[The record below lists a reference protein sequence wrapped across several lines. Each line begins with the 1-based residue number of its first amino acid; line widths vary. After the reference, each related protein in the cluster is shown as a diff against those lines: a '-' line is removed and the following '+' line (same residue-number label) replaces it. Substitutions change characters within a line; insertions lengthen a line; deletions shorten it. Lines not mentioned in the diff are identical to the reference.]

1 MKSLL
6 IASLLTFTNFGNHQN
21 PPTTLKEFIQDVTGA
36 KLNDIE
42 IGDRYFCTN
51 LLHRTDSKGELA
63 RNYLQFALSQ
73 QRSLLQEKNLDLNEV
88 RFTSYSTL
96 SPGELPAKP
105 FHLLE
110 ETENVFVAQYHGE
123 IICFFLVE
131 GNKIASTL
139 LINQGGESYFIN
151 FCTGYPM

>member
-6 IASLLTFTNFGNHQN
+6 IASLLTFMNSGSYQN
-21 PPTTLKEFIQDVTGA
+21 SPTILKQFIQDVTEN
-36 KLNDIE
+36 KLNNTE

-51 LLHRTDSKGELA
+51 LLHRNDSKGELA
-63 RNYLQFALSQ
+63 RKYLQFALSQ
-73 QRSLLQEKNLDLNEV
+73 QRSLLQEKNLNLNEV

-96 SPGELPAKP
+96 SSDELPAKP
-105 FHLLE
+105 FHLLN

-123 IICFFLVE
+123 IICFFLIE
-131 GNKIASTL
+131 NNKIASTL
-139 LINQGGESYFIN
+139 LIDQGGESYFIN